1 MMGARVSGDGG
12 EQRAGWSDDPLIELR
27 VWDDSANAPDPGA
40 VPEGHQLAIG
50 ARVEAHIEA
59 ETLGQVAAVLVVLTT
74 IEADLLGKLVSDA
87 RVKPEILAGILSL
100 MREELE
106 DTNAKIA
113 DRLYGA
119 AGVTS

>member
-12 EQRAGWSDDPLIELR
+12 EQRAGWSDDP
-27 VWDDSANAPDPGA
+27 
-40 VPEGHQLAIG
+40 LAIG